1 MLMSE
6 ADRLARLRAFYKYDE
21 DYHTGQEERDAFNLL
36 SAYEREVM
44 LG

>member
-21 DYHTGQEERDAFNLL
+21 DYHTGQEEREAFNLL
-36 SAYEREVM
+36 SEFERE
-44 LG
+44 

>member
-1 MLMSE
+1 MSE

-21 DYHTGQEERDAFNLL
+21 GYYTGQEERDAFELL
-36 SAYEREVM
+36 AEYDREVQ